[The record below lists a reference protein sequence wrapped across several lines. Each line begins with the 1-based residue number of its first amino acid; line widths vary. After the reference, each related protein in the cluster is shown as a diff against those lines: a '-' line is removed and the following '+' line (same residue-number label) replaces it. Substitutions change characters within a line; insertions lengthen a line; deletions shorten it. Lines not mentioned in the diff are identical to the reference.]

1 MNVTL
6 DLDMRAAD
14 GKIRRDLFLASG
26 LMLFTE
32 IALIRWL
39 GENVLYLSFFTNFIL
54 LASFLG
60 IGVGFLRATQDLG
73 WFRWS
78 VPLLFALL
86 ALVHLFPVDI
96 DRSAQEVLFLGS
108 GKTRGLPIWVVLPF
122 MFILTTAVMAT
133 IGHGVGRLFAQLR
146 PLTAYHMDILGSVV
160 GVIGFASLSYLQT
173 PPLVWGLIL
182 VGVCLFLLREQRGAV
197 QLLAGVGI
205 LLILGAQTFN
215 PIYRWSPYYQI
226 ATLDLDEVISISVN
240 QIPHQAMATTDY
252 LREVGWVATRTFELL
267 EIEGPDD
274 VLIVGAGT
282 GNDVALALEAGAR
295 HIDAVEIDP
304 GIYEQGRRLHP
315 NRPYD
320 ETDRVSVH
328 IDDGRAFVERSEKSY
343 DFILFALTDSLTVVS
358 GQSSLRLESY
368 LFTEESVE
376 ATRDLLTDDGVLA
389 FYNLHSHQWVI
400 DRMGRTLQEVSGQ
413 RPCFRQEPGVRGV
426 TLAIGNV
433 EDVCDGGTFRDFSTA
448 PQPATDDYPF
458 LYIQERGIPSFYL
471 VAIGA
476 ILVASLVAVRIG
488 VPRISSIRPFADLFF
503 MGTAFLLLETKAVV
517 QFALWF
523 GTTWVV
529 NAIVFASI
537 LVSVLLAIEV
547 VERFRVPSFPV
558 LYTLLGLALLAAWLI
573 PADLLLGLPI
583 VARVVAAAALTF
595 TPVFL
600 ANVIFAE
607 RFKDVSSSTVAFG
620 ANLLGAMVGGLLEY
634 ASLIVGYRGLTIV
647 VGLLYATAFLLLRRQ
662 QAVRLRAAPAS

>member
-1 MNVTL
+1 MELTMSIDVQ
-6 DLDMRAAD
+6 AAE
-14 GKIRRDLFLASG
+14 GRVKRDLVLASG

-39 GENVLYLSFFTNFIL
+39 GENVLHLSFFTNFIL

-60 IGVGFLRATQDLG
+60 IGIGFLRSGRDHD

-78 VPLLFALL
+78 GHLLL
-86 ALVHLFPVDI
+86 ALMAIVTLFPVRI
-96 DRSAQEVLFLGS
+96 DRTAEEVLFLGS
-108 GKTRGLPIWVVLPF
+108 GDTRGLPIWVVLPLIF
-122 MFILTTAVMAT
+122 ALTVAVMAA
-133 IGHGVGRLFAQLR
+133 IGHGVARLFSQLS
-146 PLTAYHMDILGSVV
+146 PLTAYRMDILGSVA
-160 GVIGFASLSYLQT
+160 GVVAFAGLSYLGA
-173 PPLVWGLIL
+173 PPLIWGVIL
-182 VGVCLFLLREQRGAV
+182 AAVYLFLLGPLR
-197 QLLAGVGI
+197 VGPHFLVVLGM
-205 LLILGAQTFN
+205 LLILAIQTFN
-215 PIYRWSPYYQI
+215 AAYTWSPYYQI
-226 ATLDLDEVISISVN
+226 RTVELEDTTSLSVN

-252 LREVGWVATRTFELL
+252 LREIGWVATRTFELL
-267 EIEGPDD
+267 EIEDPDE

-295 HIDAVEIDP
+295 HVDAVEIDP

-320 ETDRVSVH
+320 QTDRVSVH

-368 LFTEESVE
+368 LFTKESVE
-376 ATRDLLTDDGVLA
+376 AARDLLTDDGVLA

-413 RPCFRQEPGVRGV
+413 LPCYRQEPGVGGV

-433 EDVCDGGTFRDFSTA
+433 EDVCEGGTFRDFSTA

-471 VAIGA
+471 VAIAA

-558 LYTLLGLALLAAWLI
+558 LYALLGLALVAAWLI
-573 PADLLLGLPI
+573 PADSLLGLPV

-634 ASLIVGYRGLTIV
+634 TSLIVGYRGLTIV
-647 VGLLYATAFLLLRRQ
+647 VGLLYAAAFLLLRRQ
-662 QAVRLRAAPAS
+662 QAVSLRAAPSG